1 MEVESA
7 DAARADTSGVVGFV
21 LSFCVAVAENDNV
34 VCRTTFESASLPGV
48 TLVCFVLC
56 PRRGDGALPLP
67 LPGLRR
73 LGFLDIVNCSRSRGT
88 VGT

>member
-7 DAARADTSGVVGFV
+7 DAAGADTSGVVGFV
-21 LSFCVAVAENDNV
+21 LSFAENDNV
-34 VCRTTFESASLPGV
+34 VCRTTFDSGSLPGV
-48 TLVCFVLC
+48 TLVCFVFC

-67 LPGLRR
+67 LLGLRR
-73 LGFLDIVNCSRSRGT
+73 LGFLTIVDCSRSRGT